1 MMNVS
6 FTAYLPESN
15 IHQKKP
21 SYMPESLR
29 NYSRLLEKQSV
40 KLNHLDSE
48 CMTNWDKCNRFYLSS
63 REFKNLVIFQLVLEK
78 NLN

>member
-1 MMNVS
+1 
-6 FTAYLPESN
+6 
-15 IHQKKP
+15 
-21 SYMPESLR
+21 MPESLR

-63 REFKNLVIFQLVLEK
+63 REFSISFRKKSKLIEEI
-78 NLN
+78 